1 MALSVFLAIHHSM
14 NAHWVCAQ
22 NVIRILVL
30 VYLLLLP
37 LGPIVP
43 SESSGK
49 GQEANHHKQPEST
62 INEGVFPVQDIIAG
76 TPGLETSSSTYV
88 FRKMIVLK
96 NI

>member
-1 MALSVFLAIHHSM
+1 MHTRYELKIIWKFSVATEFP
-14 NAHWVCAQ
+14 
-22 NVIRILVL
+22 
-30 VYLLLLP
+30 VYPLLLP

-76 TPGLETSSSTYV
+76 TPGLETSSSTHV